1 MELQPACSL
10 LPRFD
15 GTGAVKL
22 GNGKDAACSKGW
34 IWAQSVVL
42 TFSPQYDLHFFNLNL
57 SLLSEVCSYT
67 VWTLSHYLPLLV
79 LYTKKIQPCPLGL
92 EDATEREPGDEGLVS
107 TV

>member
-42 TFSPQYDLHFFNLNL
+42 TFSPQYDLHFL
-57 SLLSEVCSYT
+57 
-67 VWTLSHYLPLLV
+67 
-79 LYTKKIQPCPLGL
+79 I
-92 EDATEREPGDEGLVS
+92 
-107 TV
+107 